1 MLYRDSLGLSCETL
15 VTIGDR
21 FAGIMEGARKGD
33 RQAITALYLDASP
46 VLLKYLRAREPQEAE
61 DLCSEIW
68 MQLARQ
74 LPRFEGNESQW
85 WGFVFLVARRC
96 LNDYWKRRRRRRTD
110 PVAPESLA
118 DRPDLADV
126 EASALQSVAT
136 DQAVAFVTSSL
147 TPEQADVIL
156 LRVVAGLDAEEVGL
170 AIGKRA
176 ASVRVIQHR
185 ALRRLAN
192 CLSSGAQGAPPG
204 RPVLT
209 THPFLERKLT

>member
-1 MLYRDSLGLSCETL
+1 M
-15 VTIGDR
+15 TIGDR
-21 FAGIMEGARKGD
+21 FARIMEDARKGD
-33 RQAITALYLDASP
+33 QQAITFLYLDANP

-68 MQLARQ
+68 IQLARR
-74 LPRFEGNESQW
+74 LPRFEGDERQW

-96 LNDYWKRRRRRRTD
+96 LNDYWKRKRRRRTD
-110 PVAPESLA
+110 PVAPESFA
-118 DRPDLADV
+118 NRQDLADV

-136 DQAVAFVTSSL
+136 DQAVAFVTISL

-192 CLSSGAQGAPPG
+192 RLSTGTQAATPG
-204 RPVLT
+204 TPVLT
-209 THPFLERKLT
+209 AHPLLERRLT

>member
-1 MLYRDSLGLSCETL
+1 M
-15 VTIGDR
+15 TIGDR
-21 FAGIMEGARKGD
+21 FAGIMEAARKGD
-33 RQAITALYLDASP
+33 QQAITALYLDANP

-68 MQLARQ
+68 IQLARQ
-74 LPRFEGNESQW
+74 LPHFEGNENQW

-110 PVAPESLA
+110 PVAPESFL
-118 DRPDLADV
+118 DRPDLVDV
-126 EASALQSVAT
+126 EASALQSAAT
-136 DQAVAFVTSSL
+136 DQAVAFVTGSL

-192 CLSSGAQGAPPG
+192 RLSMSTHAATAGT
-204 RPVLT
+204 PVPT
-209 THPFLERKLT
+209 AHPLLERKLI

>member
-1 MLYRDSLGLSCETL
+1 M
-15 VTIGDR
+15 TIGDR
-21 FAGIMEGARKGD
+21 FAGIMEAARKGD
-33 RQAITALYLDASP
+33 QQAITALYLDANP
-46 VLLKYLRAREPQEAE
+46 VLLRYLRAREPQEAE
-61 DLCSEIW
+61 DLCSEVWI
-68 MQLARQ
+68 QLARQ
-74 LPRFEGNESQW
+74 LPRFEGNERQW
-85 WGFVFLVARRC
+85 WGFLFLVARRS
-96 LNDYWKRRRRRRTD
+96 LNDYWKRQRRRRTD

-126 EASALQSVAT
+126 EASALQSAAT

-192 CLSSGAQGAPPG
+192 CLSTGTQAATPG
-204 RPVLT
+204 TPTLT
-209 THPFLERKLT
+209 AHPLLERKLI